1 MAKSMRFKYQ
11 DQIDELLTI
20 GCQLPELFDP
30 NNMQAC
36 RFAFSGEEHT
46 NHIPQ
51 YMSNPKRMLN
61 GRENMKNLEGY
72 NIDYDFS
79 GFRKIADLIYFEGPF
94 LSHYVSS
101 KGDDYLFYWVDRD
114 DCDNRWL
121 VLRVSLANLQKY
133 VGKEITL
140 RELIEHPNDG
150 YLYAVDVNNDINY
163 HDVKLMQ
170 PSSLPEEYLPETDSY
185 YAFDPIPTDDAEE
198 LMTYELTIPYK
209 ERTRFEE
216 ILHKIGF
223 PVSALKKVVSHAA
236 VF

>member
-1 MAKSMRFKYQ
+1 MRK
-11 DQIDELLTI
+11 I
-20 GCQLPELFDP
+20 
-30 NNMQAC
+30 
-36 RFAFSGEEHT
+36 
-46 NHIPQ
+46 
-51 YMSNPKRMLN
+51 
-61 GRENMKNLEGY
+61 EGY

-94 LSHYVSS
+94 LSHYVST

-114 DCDNRWL
+114 EADNRWL

-133 VGKEITL
+133 IGKAITL
-140 RELIEHPNDG
+140 RELIKNPNDG
-150 YLYAVDVNNDINY
+150 YLYAVDVNNDIIY
-163 HDVKLMQ
+163 HDVKLVQ
-170 PSSLPEEYLPETDSY
+170 PSALPEEYLPDPDSFYDAFET
-185 YAFDPIPTDDAEE
+185 IPAEDAEE

-223 PVSALKKVVSHAA
+223 PVSALKKVVTHAA